1 VAQRRRRHCAGAR
14 SAGIAATGRG
24 VVLPAPEYFGP
35 AQGLSSEVV
44 WTVFEDREGN
54 LWTGTANGLDRFRD
68 NALAAIALPRRDQS
82 FAMAVGNDGRL
93 LVGNADRGP
102 MWVTPDARQAGGA
115 RIDELGGPDMEGVTA
130 LHRDAAGTLWVGGA
144 HGTLS
149 RLGAHGL
156 EKVALPPELEGEGMI
171 GMLAS
176 DRAGGL
182 WVSRLN
188 GGLLRLQ
195 DGRWEMQN
203 AKYRMQPG
211 VTPRALAE

>member
-1 VAQRRRRHCAGAR
+1 VAQRRRSIAR
-14 SAGIAATGRG
+14 VRDPQALRPPGRG
-24 VVLPAPEYFGP
+24 VVLPAPDYFGP

-115 RIDELGGPDMEGVTA
+115 RIEELGGPDMEGVTA

-149 RLGAHGL
+149 RLGANGL
-156 EKVALPPELEGEGMI
+156 EKVALPPELE
-171 GMLAS
+171 
-176 DRAGGL
+176 
-182 WVSRLN
+182 
-188 GGLLRLQ
+188 
-195 DGRWEMQN
+195 
-203 AKYRMQPG
+203 AK
-211 VTPRALAE
+211 E